1 MTYRFKDINKLAIPA
16 IISGIA
22 EPLLSLTDTAI
33 VGNIPND
40 SINALAAVGI
50 AGSFISAMVWI
61 LAQTRSAISAII
73 ARNYGADKLGEVKT
87 LPSQILLI
95 NVVLSLLLYVLTVY
109 FAEEIFMLYNADGT
123 ILETAVSYYK
133 IRAIGIPLSLIVFTL
148 FGVFRGMQNTFWP
161 MIIAISGA
169 VLNIVLDYVLVFG
182 IGDWIPEMGVI
193 GAAWASVIAQ
203 ALMTLLS
210 IVLILKKT
218 PFRWSLGNRANPS
231 LKELLGL
238 SVNLFIR
245 SASLNVALYFANA
258 FATSYGGQSIA
269 AQTVAFQ
276 IWLFFSFFIDGY
288 ASVANIVSGKL
299 KGANDLQGL
308 RSLVYSV
315 LKIAVVIATGLSLIC
330 FVFYNYIGLLFTEDK
345 EVLALFGKVFWI
357 VLLMQPLNAVA
368 FVYDGAFKGLAEAVV
383 LRNTLIIATFFGFV
397 PAIYIGDYF
406 DLGLYGIWIA
416 FTVWMCMRA
425 GILIRIMNRRILV

>member
-148 FGVFRGMQNTFWP
+148 F
-161 MIIAISGA
+161 
-169 VLNIVLDYVLVFG
+169 
-182 IGDWIPEMGVI
+182 
-193 GAAWASVIAQ
+193 
-203 ALMTLLS
+203 
-210 IVLILKKT
+210 
-218 PFRWSLGNRANPS
+218 
-231 LKELLGL
+231 
-238 SVNLFIR
+238 
-245 SASLNVALYFANA
+245 
-258 FATSYGGQSIA
+258 
-269 AQTVAFQ
+269 
-276 IWLFFSFFIDGY
+276 
-288 ASVANIVSGKL
+288 
-299 KGANDLQGL
+299 
-308 RSLVYSV
+308 
-315 LKIAVVIATGLSLIC
+315 
-330 FVFYNYIGLLFTEDK
+330 
-345 EVLALFGKVFWI
+345 
-357 VLLMQPLNAVA
+357 
-368 FVYDGAFKGLAEAVV
+368 
-383 LRNTLIIATFFGFV
+383 
-397 PAIYIGDYF
+397 
-406 DLGLYGIWIA
+406 
-416 FTVWMCMRA
+416 
-425 GILIRIMNRRILV
+425 